1 MRQIACSVVQMIR
14 IDQYFLYTQPTDMRS
29 GVDRLL
35 SLVITAHGRA
45 MPHTAYLFANQSK
58 SRLKVLIHDE
68 FGVWLAS
75 RRLHQGRFVWAQPPL
90 TSCGTS
96 HLQVTMTLSRSQ
108 FEALIV
114 GLPWQRIT
122 QLQAGINI
130 L

>member
-1 MRQIACSVVQMIR
+1 MRQPIGSAFHMIR
-14 IDQYFLYTQPTDMRS
+14 VDQYFLYAQPTDMRS

-35 SLVITAHGRA
+35 SLVINAHGRA

-58 SRLKVLIHDE
+58 NRLKVLIHDE
-68 FGVWLAS
+68 FGVWLAA
-75 RRLHQGRFVWAQPPL
+75 RRLHQGRFVWAQPQL
-90 TSCGTS
+90 VSSETS
-96 HLQVTMTLSRSQ
+96 HLEVTMTLSRSQ

-122 QLQAGINI
+122 QLQTGISI

>member
-1 MRQIACSVVQMIR
+1 MRQPVGSVVQMIR
-14 IDQYFLYTQPTDMRS
+14 VEQYFLYAQPTDMRS

-35 SLVITAHGRA
+35 SLVISAHGRA

-68 FGVWLAS
+68 FGVWLAT
-75 RRLHQGRFVWAQPPL
+75 RRLHQGRFVWAQPQI
-90 TSCGTS
+90 TSHGTS
-96 HLQVTMTLSRSQ
+96 HLEVTMTLSRSQ
-108 FEALIV
+108 FDALIV

-122 QLQAGINI
+122 QLQTGINI

>member
-1 MRQIACSVVQMIR
+1 MRQPVGSVVQMIR
-14 IDQYFLYTQPTDMRS
+14 IDQYFLHAQPTDMRS

-68 FGVWLAS
+68 FGVWLVT
-75 RRLHQGRFVWAQPPL
+75 RRLHQGRFVWAQPQLP
-90 TSCGTS
+90 SYGTP
-96 HLQVTMTLSRSQ
+96 HLAVSVTLSRSQ
-108 FEALIV
+108 FDALIV
-114 GLPWQRIT
+114 GLPWQRIA
-122 QLQAGINI
+122 QLQTGINI